1 MRRVGGSAPARRAG
15 AMAKPTG
22 WVSSRTIVAICALIA
37 VASLSGCARGQE
49 GTVAEEKETES
60 VGRAAFVIDGHNDL
74 PWRVRTEYDSSFEE
88 FDLAER
94 HEVGHTDIPRL
105 REGNVGGAFFAA
117 YVPSEYAGQGA
128 MRWALEQID
137 LIYRM
142 TARYPEDFA
151 LARTADDVRRIVAS
165 GRVAALIGIE
175 GGHTIENSL
184 GALRMFSELGVRYM
198 TLTHANT
205 TDWADAATDEP
216 RHGGLSEFGESVV
229 LEMNRVGMLVD
240 ISHVSA
246 EAMEDVLRVSRAP
259 IIASHS
265 GARAVAD
272 HSRNVPDEIL
282 RRLPE
287 NGGVVMVNFYSGFVV
302 PEAAAIVR
310 DMFSV
315 MREIRAQH
323 GDDDEAVDN
332 AWQEW
337 WEANPI
343 PRGTVADVVD
353 HIDHIVELAGVNH
366 VGLGS
371 DFDGITVAPEGLDDV
386 SKYPAIAEELV
397 RRGYSEE
404 DVAKILGGNILRVM
418 AEAEE
423 VARRSQTAP

>member
-1 MRRVGGSAPARRAG
+1 LAVCAITV
-15 AMAKPTG
+15 MAT
-22 WVSSRTIVAICALIA
+22 
-37 VASLSGCARGQE
+37 LSGCARGQE
-49 GTVAEEKETES
+49 GTVADEKGTES

-74 PWRVRTEYDSSFEE
+74 PWRVRTEYGSSFDD

-105 REGNVGGAFFAA
+105 REGIVGGVFFAA
-117 YVPSEYAGQGA
+117 YVPSEYADQGA

-142 TARYPEDFA
+142 VARYPEDLA
-151 LARTADDVRRIVAS
+151 LARTADDVRHIVAS
-165 GRVAALIGIE
+165 GRIAALIGIE

-246 EAMEDVLRVSRAP
+246 EAMEDVLRVSQAP

-265 GARAVAD
+265 GARAIAD

-287 NGGVVMVNFYSGFVV
+287 NGGIVMVNFYPGFVV
-302 PEAAAIVR
+302 PEAADIVR
-310 DMFSV
+310 DMFAV

-353 HIDHIVELAGVNH
+353 HIDHIVQLSGVDH

-371 DFDGITVAPEGLDDV
+371 DFDGITVTPEGLEDV
-386 SKYPAIAEELV
+386 SKYPAITEELM
-397 RRGYSEE
+397 RRGYSDE
-404 DVAKILGGNILRVM
+404 DVAKILGGNILRAM

-423 VARRSQTAP
+423 VARRLQTAAP

>member
-1 MRRVGGSAPARRAG
+1 
-15 AMAKPTG
+15 MAKPSG
-22 WVSSRTIVAICALIA
+22 RKSSRMAPAVCAIIIMAT
-37 VASLSGCARGQE
+37 LSGCARGQE
-49 GTVAEEKETES
+49 GTVAEEKGTES
-60 VGRAAFVIDGHNDL
+60 VGPVAFVIDGHNDL
-74 PWRVRTEYDSSFEE
+74 PWRVRTEYGSSFDD

-117 YVPSEYAGQGA
+117 YVPSEYADQGA

-151 LARTADDVRRIVAS
+151 LARTADDVSRIVAS
-165 GRVAALIGIE
+165 GRIAALIGIE

-246 EAMEDVLRVSRAP
+246 EAMEDVLRVSQAP

-287 NGGVVMVNFYSGFVV
+287 NGGMVMVNFYSGFVV
-302 PEAAAIVR
+302 PEAADIVR
-310 DMFSV
+310 DMFAV

-353 HIDHIVELAGVNH
+353 HIDHIVELSGVDH

-386 SKYPAIAEELV
+386 SKYPAVTKELV
-397 RRGYSEE
+397 RRGYSDE

-423 VARRSQTAP
+423 VARRLQTAAP